1 MWVLLGRVEESG
13 RTGDEEK
20 VSWFLRRDKCIA
32 LESGVFSAS
41 KVKNEDNDE
50 VHLLVIGLEPLLE
63 SDVVRYRLQKSSS
76 SRL

>member
-1 MWVLLGRVEESG
+1 VWVLFGRVEESG

-20 VSWFLRRDKCIA
+20 VSWFLRGDKCTA
-32 LESGVFSAS
+32 LEF
-41 KVKNEDNDE
+41 
-50 VHLLVIGLEPLLE
+50 VIGLEPLLE